1 MGLSYHFTL
10 SAPAS
15 ENAEDLEAFLRTT
28 ERYAR
33 SLGFGPT
40 MVLNARF
47 DTPAR
52 RDFARRLTKGH
63 IVEDERLKGSV
74 LLREQQ
80 VWDHDSADGTCRI
93 IPDRGVVLV
102 VTDER
107 GCETVF
113 GFFRYPESLED
124 SQCRDVMT
132 TGLGDKWIFQD
143 FVDSPDPR
151 FHRLVRKFAEAGSV
165 DTEKDEFGSPLKG

>member
-1 MGLSYHFTL
+1 MSLSYYFAL
-10 SAPAS
+10 SAPAT
-15 ENAEDLEAFLRTT
+15 EKAEDLEAFLKKT

-40 MVLNARF
+40 MVLNAPF
-47 DTPAR
+47 DTEAR
-52 RDFARRLTKGH
+52 RNFARRLTKGH
-63 IVEDERLKGSV
+63 IVEDERLKGLV
-74 LLREQQ
+74 RLRDQQ
-80 VWDHDSADGTCRI
+80 VWAHDATEGSCRI
-93 IPDRGVVLV
+93 IPARGVFLV

-124 SQCRDVMT
+124 SQGRDVMT

-151 FHRLVRKFAEAGSV
+151 FRKLVRKFAEAGYV
-165 DTEKDEFGSPLKG
+165 DTEKDEFVSPLKG